1 MTEELH
7 NLNTAKTIHLFNV
20 KQQLV
25 ETLGTEGAASDAKL
39 SQKSF
44 LFRTNRN
51 LLLKIGVSFTATV
64 QKTQLTGELGQ
75 FFTNNNKELSLLG
88 AGLS

>member
-39 SQKSF
+39 SHKSF
-44 LFRTNRN
+44 LFRIKRN
-51 LLLKIGVSFTATV
+51 LLKIRGEFHSYCPEDTADR
-64 QKTQLTGELGQ
+64 
-75 FFTNNNKELSLLG
+75 
-88 AGLS
+88 